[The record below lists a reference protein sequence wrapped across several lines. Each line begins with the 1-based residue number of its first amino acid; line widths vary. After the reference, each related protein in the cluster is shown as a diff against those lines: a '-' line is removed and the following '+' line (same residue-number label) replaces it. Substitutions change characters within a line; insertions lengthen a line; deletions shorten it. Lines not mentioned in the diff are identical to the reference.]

1 MIRVLV
7 ADDHH
12 LVREG
17 IVALLERAGD
27 IQVVGQAGDGEEA
40 VALAGS
46 ENPDVIVLDVTM
58 PRLNGIQAIERMRAA
73 GITAPAVMLT
83 IHHDDAI
90 VQRALAAG
98 ASGFVPK
105 QAVTD
110 ELLLAIRAARH
121 GATFLSPSVSRAVR
135 ASTAETGAVPPAVL
149 TEREHEILS
158 LVAHGLTSRSVA
170 RKLGISTR
178 TVERH
183 RTHLMTKLGV
193 TNVVELVREAVRLR
207 LIEVDEAEGEDA
219 GRASG

>member
-17 IVALLERAGD
+17 IVALLERAD
-27 IQVVGQAGDGEEA
+27 DMLVVAQAADGEEA
-40 VALAGS
+40 VALARTES
-46 ENPDVIVLDVTM
+46 PDVVVMDVTM
-58 PRLNGIQAIERMRAA
+58 PRLNGIQAIERLREE
-73 GITAPAVMLT
+73 GITVPVVMLT

-98 ASGFVPK
+98 ANGFVPK

-110 ELLLAIRAARH
+110 ELLLAIRAASH

-135 ASTAETGAVPPAVL
+135 SNSVEPGRAPVTTLTG
-149 TEREHEILS
+149 REHEILA

-170 RKLGISTR
+170 RELGISTR

-193 TNVVELVREAVRLR
+193 GNVVELVREAVRLR
-207 LIEVDEAEGEDA
+207 LIELGEVAVDE
-219 GRASG
+219 